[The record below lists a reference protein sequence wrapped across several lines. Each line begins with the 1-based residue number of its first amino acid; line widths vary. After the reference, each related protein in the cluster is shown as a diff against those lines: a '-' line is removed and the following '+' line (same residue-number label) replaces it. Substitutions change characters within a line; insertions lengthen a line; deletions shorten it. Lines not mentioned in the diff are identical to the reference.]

1 MPADTGHGDG
11 GPQGRGPGTVGPR
24 NGGHGDRGRG
34 VPRTLAEELR
44 TRPDDALAALL
55 SARPDLL
62 SPVPNDLTQLATR
75 AGTRASVVRAVER
88 LDRFAQQT
96 AEALAIAPDP
106 CPYETLR
113 DLLTGDA
120 STEDARGARGSGG
133 SGDVRGPDDA
143 QGPGGARGPD
153 DAQDPG
159 DARGSADAHGPQDAR
174 GRENTRGREGAR
186 GPQDAQGPGG
196 AQGPGDTQDP
206 KYGRGTAEA
215 PGPED
220 ARRPG
225 EAQGPGGT
233 PSTGNAQG
241 PSDASAAG
249 TPSATGIPSDVGPAS
264 DTGTTSGAGTTPNTE
279 TPSTVGPAPD
289 TGTPSP
295 TGTTPS
301 TGPAPGARTTAAA
314 GPASGIGPTPTPA
327 AETAAGVGAASR
339 IATPLSPDE
348 RAAIAAELPRAVATL
363 REQALVWGGDDRLRL
378 VRTARELLAPSP
390 TSPSPTGLGPTMQ
403 EAASG
408 MSPGRLQE
416 LLAGDGLAPT
426 HDPVTAVAALAELF
440 QDRARMAALLDGAPA
455 GALAV
460 LAKLTWGPPYGEA
473 SVASPTPPVGWL
485 LDHGLLLPSG
495 PRNVVLPRE
504 VALHLRHGRAHRA
517 PEPLAPP
524 LSPITEHNPQAV
536 DNTAAGQT
544 FTALATVEEL
554 LGQWESAGPPVLR
567 AGGLSVRDLKRTA
580 VALDVSEPVAAFWIE
595 LAYAAG
601 LLASDGETDERY
613 APTPAYDDW
622 LRLPA
627 EERWA
632 RLAAAWLPATRTA
645 GLVGGRDGR
654 GRTLAALGP
663 DLDRSPA
670 PEVRRRIL
678 GLLATLPPGAAAA
691 PEVLLARLRWERPAG
706 HRGAAAAAAPGAA
719 SSTGSTGITGTT
731 GTAGTAGTTG
741 TTPGITSPTGTT
753 GSVPGATSPTSEDL
767 RSRLARWTIAE
778 AEMLGITGRAALSSH
793 GRALLERH
801 PDEPPTSGSDTA
813 SAHAARLLAPL
824 LPEPLDHV
832 LLQADLTAVAP
843 GPLERPLA
851 ETLGVLADVE
861 SKGGATVYRF
871 TPESV
876 RRALDAGRTA
886 DDVHTFLA
894 AHSRTPVPQPLSYL
908 VDDVAR
914 KHGRLRIGAASAY
927 LRCDDDTLLAEILAD
942 RRSAGLRLRRLAPT
956 VLAAQAPPD
965 TLLEGLR
972 AMGYAPAAES
982 AEGDVLVSR
991 PEAQRT
997 PPRTPPVPVPE
1008 GPPLP
1013 DATLLGAAVR
1023 AIRAGDLAATAPHK
1037 TVAAS
1042 GAGSGPE
1049 AGPHGSGTGSG
1060 ADSGVGSGA
1069 GSRSGA
1075 RSGGGSGGGGDR
1087 LPRTTSADTLAT
1099 MQAAALTGS
1108 NVWIGYVNANGA
1120 ATQRVIAPV
1129 RVEGGF
1135 VTAYDHTSDEVRTY
1149 PLHRITGAA
1158 ELAEDAT

>member
-1 MPADTGHGDG
+1 MPADTGREDTGHGDG
-11 GPQGRGPGTVGPR
+11 GPRDTGPWD
-24 NGGHGDRGRG
+24 GGHGTRGRAA
-34 VPRTLAEELR
+34 PRTLAEELR

-55 SARPDLL
+55 RARPDLL

-88 LDRFAQQT
+88 LDRFALQT
-96 AEALAIAPDP
+96 AEALAVAPDP
-106 CPYETLR
+106 CPYELLR
-113 DLLTGDA
+113 DLLTGDEGEEA
-120 STEDARGARGSGG
+120 GGQGDARGAEGTDGAG
-133 SGDVRGPDDA
+133 AA
-143 QGPGGARGPD
+143 QGPANARP
-153 DAQDPG
+153 A
-159 DARGSADAHGPQDAR
+159 
-174 GRENTRGREGAR
+174 
-186 GPQDAQGPGG
+186 
-196 AQGPGDTQDP
+196 
-206 KYGRGTAEA
+206 
-215 PGPED
+215 
-220 ARRPG
+220 
-225 EAQGPGGT
+225 
-233 PSTGNAQG
+233 
-241 PSDASAAG
+241 
-249 TPSATGIPSDVGPAS
+249 GPAAPLS
-264 DTGTTSGAGTTPNTE
+264 
-279 TPSTVGPAPD
+279 PA
-289 TGTPSP
+289 SP
-295 TGTTPS
+295 
-301 TGPAPGARTTAAA
+301 A
-314 GPASGIGPTPTPA
+314 GPASGADA
-327 AETAAGVGAASR
+327 ALGGQ
-339 IATPLSPDE
+339 E

-363 REQALVWGGDDRLRL
+363 RDQALVWGGDDRLRL

-390 TSPSPTGLGPTMQ
+390 TSPSPTGLGPTVQ
-403 EAASG
+403 EATSG

-416 LLAGDGLAPT
+416 LLASAGLPPT

-455 GALAV
+455 GAAAV

-485 LDHGLLLPSG
+485 LDRGLLLPSG

-524 LSPITEHNPQAV
+524 LPPTAEHDPQAV

-544 FTALATVEEL
+544 FTALTTVEEL

-567 AGGLSVRDLKRTA
+567 AGGLSVRDLKRAA

-645 GLVGGRDGR
+645 GLVGGRDNR

-670 PEVRRRIL
+670 PEVRRRVL
-678 GLLATLPPGAAAA
+678 ELLATLPPGAAAA
-691 PEVLLARLRWERPAG
+691 PDVLLNRLRWERPTS
-706 HRGAAAAAAPGAA
+706 HRGVPAAAATGAAP
-719 SSTGSTGITGTT
+719 S
-731 GTAGTAGTTG
+731 
-741 TTPGITSPTGTT
+741 
-753 GSVPGATSPTSEDL
+753 ATSPTREDL
-767 RSRLARWTIAE
+767 RSRLARWAVAE
-778 AEMLGITGRAALSSH
+778 AEMLGITGRGALSSH
-793 GRALLERH
+793 GRALLEPH
-801 PDEPPTSGSDTA
+801 PDEPPAARIDTA

-851 ETLGVLADVE
+851 ETLGILADVE

-908 VDDVAR
+908 VNDVAR

-927 LRCDDDTLLAEILAD
+927 LRCDDDALLAEILAD

-1008 GPPLP
+1008 GPPVA

-1037 TVAAS
+1037 PAVVS
-1042 GAGSGPE
+1042 GAGAPPD
-1049 AGPHGSGTGSG
+1049 AGS
-1060 ADSGVGSGA
+1060 GSGA
-1069 GSRSGA
+1069 GSRPGSGA
-1075 RSGGGSGGGGDR
+1075 RSGAAATGDR

-1135 VTAYDHTSDEVRTY
+1135 VTAYDHTADEVRTY

>member
-1 MPADTGHGDG
+1 MPADTGRGDTGHGDG
-11 GPQGRGPGTVGPR
+11 GPRDTGPWD
-24 NGGHGDRGRG
+24 GGHGNRGRA

-55 SARPDLL
+55 RARPDLL

-88 LDRFAQQT
+88 LDRFALQT
-96 AEALAIAPDP
+96 AEALAVAPDP
-106 CPYETLR
+106 CAYETLR
-113 DLLTGDA
+113 DLLTGDEGA
-120 STEDARGARGSGG
+120 QQAGGEGDARDAEGAEGAG
-133 SGDVRGPDDA
+133 A
-143 QGPGGARGPD
+143 ALQGPG
-153 DAQDPG
+153 
-159 DARGSADAHGPQDAR
+159 
-174 GRENTRGREGAR
+174 
-186 GPQDAQGPGG
+186 
-196 AQGPGDTQDP
+196 
-206 KYGRGTAEA
+206 
-215 PGPED
+215 
-220 ARRPG
+220 
-225 EAQGPGGT
+225 
-233 PSTGNAQG
+233 NA
-241 PSDASAAG
+241 S
-249 TPSATGIPSDVGPAS
+249 PAS
-264 DTGTTSGAGTTPNTE
+264 PLS
-279 TPSTVGPAPD
+279 PA
-289 TGTPSP
+289 SP
-295 TGTTPS
+295 
-301 TGPAPGARTTAAA
+301 A
-314 GPASGIGPTPTPA
+314 GPASPADPASGTAALA
-327 AETAAGVGAASR
+327 AE
-339 IATPLSPDE
+339 E
-348 RAAIAAELPRAVATL
+348 RAAITAELPRAVAAL
-363 REQALVWGGDDRLRL
+363 RDQALVWGGDDRLRL

-390 TSPSPTGLGPTMQ
+390 TSPSPTGLGPTVQ
-403 EAASG
+403 EATSG

-416 LLAGDGLAPT
+416 LLASAGLPPT

-440 QDRARMAALLDGAPA
+440 QDRARMAALLGGAPT
-455 GALAV
+455 GAAAV

-485 LDHGLLLPSG
+485 LDRGLLLPSG

-524 LSPITEHNPQAV
+524 LSPTAEHDPQAV

-544 FTALATVEEL
+544 FTALATIEEL
-554 LGQWESAGPPVLR
+554 LGQWENAGPPVLR
-567 AGGLSVRDLKRTA
+567 AGGLSVRDLKRAA
-580 VALDVSEPVAAFWIE
+580 VALDVSEPVAPFWIE

-601 LLASDGETDERY
+601 LVASDGETDERY

-645 GLVGGRDGR
+645 GLVGGRDNR

-670 PEVRRRIL
+670 PEVRRRVL
-678 GLLATLPPGAAAA
+678 ELLATLPPGAAAV
-691 PEVLLARLRWERPAG
+691 PDVLLNRLRWERPTS
-706 HRGAAAAAAPGAA
+706 HRGAPAAAAAGAA
-719 SSTGSTGITGTT
+719 
-731 GTAGTAGTTG
+731 
-741 TTPGITSPTGTT
+741 
-753 GSVPGATSPTSEDL
+753 PGATSPAWGAPSAASPSREDL
-767 RSRLARWTIAE
+767 RSRLARWAVTE
-778 AEMLGITGRAALSSH
+778 AEMLGITGRGALSSP
-793 GRALLERH
+793 GRALLEPH
-801 PDEPPTSGSDTA
+801 PDEPPAARIDTA

-851 ETLGVLADVE
+851 ETLGILADVE

-894 AHSRTPVPQPLSYL
+894 AHSRTPVPQPLTYL
-908 VDDVAR
+908 VNDVAR

-991 PEAQRT
+991 PEARRT

-1008 GPPLP
+1008 GPPVA

-1037 TVAAS
+1037 PAAAAEARPEAAS
-1042 GAGSGPE
+1042 GSRPGAGFGSGST
-1049 AGPHGSGTGSG
+1049 AT
-1060 ADSGVGSGA
+1060 
-1069 GSRSGA
+1069 
-1075 RSGGGSGGGGDR
+1075 GDR

-1120 ATQRVIAPV
+1120 ASQRVIAPV

-1135 VTAYDHTSDEVRTY
+1135 VTAYDHTADEVRTY